1 MLPMIFMS
9 KSQALTKSGLITA
22 IILLTLFSLLFI
34 FFTYII
40 VVVNRK

>member
-1 MLPMIFMS
+1 MLPIIYMS
-9 KSQALTKSGLITA
+9 TQHAEDMSGLITA
-22 IILLTLFSLLFI
+22 IIVLTLFSLLFI